1 MATEME
7 TPVTLSAEQQR
18 RIEIVERYE
27 QVASLVRERRNQA
40 IDKFEEEWKEKATK
54 LFFEQE
60 QRRAELVKEYVARG
74 FTERRATAE
83 AALQFAAAM
92 EALTSEKYEA
102 AKKLDETLEKPI
114 RWRDWLQKEAE
125 QNPEDPVLATLLQED
140 SEIDH
145 DAAVEGF
152 AKRPPPERVLTNL
165 FVEHDDKTGASHYKR
180 GPVTVFTD
188 VGERLD
194 VKKVDA
200 RDIEAA
206 LKVAAQ
212 KFDMEKGLLL
222 VGDTAF
228 KVQAAEIAGK
238 LGYKLRNVEPEVL
251 AAYRRGLEQSAP
263 ELARATKPSVERGIT
278 GEARSV
284 DVDRARGEQ
293 LVFVDPAAAMD
304 AKWANALTQ
313 AGARFTQV
321 PQAML
326 APPFGAMSPV
336 AVVLPDDRTQKA
348 LETWRG
354 IDPKLMQQFARADL
368 RQPDGGLKLDEQA
381 RKVFVERGMINE
393 NGAITPAGVDVLL
406 VRDDH
411 VIRARHDS
419 RLKQVFAPDA
429 ALKTSFEFVREAQGE
444 LKAGK
449 EQGAA
454 VEQSEKAKE
463 FAQKK
468 ELDRGDEARDE
479 AAQRE
484 RDEVQQR
491 RQKRREHA
499 IGLGL

>member
-1 MATEME
+1 M
-7 TPVTLSAEQQR
+7 
-18 RIEIVERYE
+18 
-27 QVASLVRERRNQA
+27 
-40 IDKFEEEWKEKATK
+40 
-54 LFFEQE
+54 
-60 QRRAELVKEYVARG
+60 
-74 FTERRATAE
+74 
-83 AALQFAAAM
+83 QFAAAM

-102 AKKLDETLEKPI
+102 AKKLDETLEKPV

-165 FVEHDDKTGASHYKR
+165 FVEHDEKAGVSHYKR

-222 VGDTAF
+222 TGDTAF

-263 ELARATKPSVERGIT
+263 ELVRATKPSVERGIA
-278 GEARSV
+278 GEARAV

-293 LVFVDPAAAMD
+293 LLFVDPAAALD
-304 AKWANALTQ
+304 ARWSDALSR
-313 AGARFTQV
+313 AGARFTSV

-326 APPFGAMSPV
+326 APPLGAVSPV
-336 AVVLPDDRTQKA
+336 AVMLPGDRTQKA

-368 RQPDGGLKLDEQA
+368 RQPDGGLKLDERA
-381 RKVFVERGMINE
+381 RKVFVERGL
-393 NGAITPAGVDVLL
+393 TSSPA
-406 VRDDH
+406 
-411 VIRARHDS
+411 
-419 RLKQVFAPDA
+419 
-429 ALKTSFEFVREAQGE
+429 
-444 LKAGK
+444 
-449 EQGAA
+449 
-454 VEQSEKAKE
+454 
-463 FAQKK
+463 
-468 ELDRGDEARDE
+468 
-479 AAQRE
+479 
-484 RDEVQQR
+484 
-491 RQKRREHA
+491 
-499 IGLGL
+499 